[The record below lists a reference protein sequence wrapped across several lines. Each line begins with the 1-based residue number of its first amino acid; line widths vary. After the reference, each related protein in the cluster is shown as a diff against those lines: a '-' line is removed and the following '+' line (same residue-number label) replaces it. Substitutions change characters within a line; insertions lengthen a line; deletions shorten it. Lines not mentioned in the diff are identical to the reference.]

1 MNGKKDIKG
10 WASLGISVVAL
21 IFASG
26 IYSQNE
32 KSSQRKDN
40 HDEVYIKIVDE
51 IASIVTESGGVFSEK
66 PTSVREAVGPLFED
80 LSFKGD

>member
-10 WASLGISVVAL
+10 WASLGLSVAAL
-21 IFASG
+21 VLAGG
-26 IYSQNE
+26 IYFQNE
-32 KSSQRKDN
+32 KLSRQKSN
-40 HDEVYIKIVDE
+40 NEEVYTKIVEE
-51 IASIVTESGGVFSEK
+51 IAGMVTESGGVFQEK